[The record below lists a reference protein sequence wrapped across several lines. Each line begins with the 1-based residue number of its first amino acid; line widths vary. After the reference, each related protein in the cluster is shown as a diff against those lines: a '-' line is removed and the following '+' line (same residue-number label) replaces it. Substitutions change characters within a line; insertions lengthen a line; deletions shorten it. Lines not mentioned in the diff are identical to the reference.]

1 MVSVTPN
8 MLWRLGSS
16 YAAVGI
22 MAGAFGAHG
31 LKARG
36 TSADSISSFQT
47 ASHYAVFNGLAL
59 LLLSLHPRFSVHRFA
74 GPAVAAG
81 TFIFSGSIWALVL
94 DRERFKFMGPVT
106 PMGGILMIAGYVS
119 MAL

>member
-1 MVSVTPN
+1 MVSVTPSL
-8 MLWRLGSS
+8 LWRLGSS

-36 TSADSISSFQT
+36 VSADSIASFQT
-47 ASHYAVFNGLAL
+47 ASHYAIFNGLAL
-59 LLLSLHPRFSVHRFA
+59 LLLSLHPRFSTHRFA

-81 TFIFSGSIWALVL
+81 SLLFSGSIWALVL
-94 DRERFKFMGPVT
+94 DRERFRFLGPVT
-106 PMGGILMIAGYVS
+106 PLGGMVMIAG
-119 MAL
+119 

>member
-1 MVSVTPN
+1 MFNVTPSL
-8 MLWRLGSS
+8 LWRLGSG
-16 YAAVGI
+16 YAAAGV
-22 MAGAFGAHG
+22 MADAFGAHG

-36 TSADSISSFQT
+36 VSSESITSFQT

-81 TFIFSGSIWALVL
+81 TFLFSGSIWALVL
-94 DRERFKFMGPVT
+94 DRERFRYMGPVT
-106 PMGGILMIAGYVS
+106 PMGGMLMIAGYIS